1 MNRAL
6 ASLLA
11 LVVAAVAS
19 LPAAGAPFEEPKH
32 YQTVAGAKAPA
43 ADSRIEVIEFFSW
56 TCPHCMRFEP
66 YLHKWLQAKPAD
78 VDFVKIPVVPD
89 PPTKTESSFVNQ
101 AKAYYALE
109 GMGQLA
115 RLSDEF
121 FKAIIDQRQRLND
134 EPSITTFVSRFGV
147 DAEAFRQAF
156 NSFEVDGKVRR
167 AYQLAKDYQINSWPR
182 MVVDGRYRSG
192 EVESYQQMADLT
204 TFLVEQARRLRK
216 PAG

>member
-6 ASLLA
+6 VTLLA
-11 LVVAAVAS
+11 LTAIAAAPLS
-19 LPAAGAPFEEPKH
+19 ATGAPFEEPKH
-32 YQTVAGAKAPA
+32 YQTAPGAKAPA
-43 ADSRIEVIEFFSW
+43 ADSRIEVMEFFSW

-78 VDFVKIPVVPD
+78 VDFVKVPVVTD
-89 PPTKTESSFVNQ
+89 PPTKTESPFVNQ

-109 GMGQLA
+109 GMGQLD

-134 EPSITTFVSRFGV
+134 EQSITKFVARFGV

-156 NSFEVDGKVRR
+156 GSFEVDSKVRR
-167 AYQLAKDYQINSWPR
+167 AYQLAKEHQINSWPR
-182 MVVDGRYRSG
+182 IIVDGRYRSG
-192 EVESYQQMADLT
+192 EVETYQQMADLT
-204 TFLVEQARRLRK
+204 TFLVDQARRLRK
-216 PAG
+216 PAS

>member
-1 MNRAL
+1 MKRAL
-6 ASLLA
+6 GTLLA
-11 LVVAAVAS
+11 LIAVAVAPLS
-19 LPAAGAPFEEPKH
+19 ATGAQFAEPNH
-32 YQTVAGAKAPA
+32 YQTMPSAKAPA
-43 ADSRIEVIEFFSW
+43 PDGRIEVIEFFSW

-66 YLHKWLQAKPAD
+66 YLHKWVQNKPAD
-78 VDFVKIPVVPD
+78 VDFVKVPVVPD

-109 GMGQLA
+109 SMGQVG

-121 FKAIIDQRQRLND
+121 FKAIVDERQRLSD
-134 EPSITTFVSRFGV
+134 EQSITKFVARLGV

-156 NSFEVDGKVRR
+156 NSFEVDSKLRR
-167 AYQLAKDYQINSWPR
+167 AYQLAKEYEINSWPR